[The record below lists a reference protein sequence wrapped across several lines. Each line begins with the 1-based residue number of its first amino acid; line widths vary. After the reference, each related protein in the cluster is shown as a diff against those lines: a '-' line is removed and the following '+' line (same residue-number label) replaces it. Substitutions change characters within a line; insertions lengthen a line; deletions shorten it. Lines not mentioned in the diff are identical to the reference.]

1 MIKYEFTENDLKK
14 YLIIKRRIPNIIFCI
29 LGTLIYFY
37 ITFYLLLT
45 DPFEVIVFYLLFI
58 LGFIF
63 LIYLLDKLY
72 YFINIKKQRNNNLF
86 GSYKVKLDND
96 KITVCIN
103 KQETGYL
110 NKDIKKIKRTKDYTF
125 ITYNDG
131 VCLLFLKSVLK
142 EDYHKI
148 KIDN

>member
-1 MIKYEFTENDLKK
+1 MIKYEFTEKDLKK
-14 YLIIKRRIPNIIFCI
+14 YLIIKRRVPNIIFSV

-45 DPFEVIVFYLLFI
+45 DPLEVIGFYLLFI
-58 LGFIF
+58 LAFIF

-96 KITVCIN
+96 KINVSIN
-103 KQETGYL
+103 KQEKIYL
-110 NKDIKKIKRTKDYTF
+110 NKDIKKIKRTKNYTF
-125 ITYNDG
+125 IIYNDG
-131 VCLLFLKSVLK
+131 FCLLFLKSVLK